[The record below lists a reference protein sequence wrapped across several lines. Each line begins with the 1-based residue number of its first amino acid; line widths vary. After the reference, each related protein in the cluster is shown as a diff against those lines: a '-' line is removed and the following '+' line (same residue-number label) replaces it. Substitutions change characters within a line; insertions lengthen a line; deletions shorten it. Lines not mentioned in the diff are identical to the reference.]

1 MPPAVYAV
9 LVWRRFG
16 GIDLTGYVPHEALG
30 QALAGGDAAAI
41 LAAPL
46 VSLNMTSG
54 ALLANMY
61 ELTVGQ
67 AVLTAALGAAIA
79 LNAAALTRAMRARRV
94 CAARAGGGAAAAGTG
109 LLAATA
115 AASTGIIGCFGSGAV
130 GGALAL
136 AGLGAASAGAVAAW
150 SPAVQAL
157 LAAGLAANWL
167 RLRRAAAAG

>member
-94 CAARAGGGAAAAGTG
+94 CAARAGGGAAAA
-109 LLAATA
+109 
-115 AASTGIIGCFGSGAV
+115 STGIMGCCGSGAV

>member
-16 GIDLTGYVPHEALG
+16 GIDLSGYVPHEALG

-79 LNAAALTRAMRARRV
+79 LNAAALMRARRV

-115 AASTGIIGCFGSGAV
+115 AASTGIMGCCGSGAV

>member
-1 MPPAVYAV
+1 
-9 LVWRRFG
+9 
-16 GIDLTGYVPHEALG
+16 
-30 QALAGGDAAAI
+30 
-41 LAAPL
+41 
-46 VSLNMTSG
+46 MTSG

-94 CAARAGGGAAAAGTG
+94 CAARAGGAAAAAGTG
-109 LLAATA
+109 
-115 AASTGIIGCFGSGAV
+115 
-130 GGALAL
+130 
-136 AGLGAASAGAVAAW
+136 
-150 SPAVQAL
+150 L